1 MRTRLSPDNKP
12 KTIYD
17 TSYEE
22 PISTTRLY
30 ELAKTH
36 GNQPTSPVYSLAT
49 ENLKQLVESLH
60 EIMQMM

>member
-1 MRTRLSPDNKP
+1 MMKYYMRTISPDNKP

-49 ENLKQLVESLH
+49 ENLDDN
-60 EIMQMM
+60 